1 MLGLTQSQE
10 KGSDDTIDDLP
21 QWRRVIPVALGLC
34 LAFALALLFV
44 LANRAADDREDALG
58 NQRRSYE
65 VIAIA
70 RNLEGTV
77 ARAESLLARYVVSV
91 DAKDGQ
97 RYSDQWRLA
106 GTLIENLRRS
116 SRDDPD
122 KLRYIGLLRDS
133 YAARGKTL
141 NDIAL
146 RTTYDQR
153 LGALGRLY
161 EANRTRDADRIQRIL
176 TVIIGHE
183 MKRLNERSTLLDRST
198 MRADRLAGSYGL
210 VGVVLLVAALVALW
224 VANSAFTERRYA
236 RRLADSEAR
245 RVDHLE
251 LAVQNRTRE
260 LEVANG
266 RLRTEMEERAQA
278 EESLRQLHKM
288 EAVGQLTGGI
298 AHDFNNM
305 LAVVIGGLELARRRI
320 SGRGDTGGATTNVGT
335 SGVGT
340 GGKSEHGRDTDDAV
354 RHIDNAME
362 GANRAASLT
371 RRLLAFAR
379 AEPLL
384 PAEVDANQMIQGMSE
399 LIDRTIGD
407 QIHIVMEPGAE
418 DWRLW
423 ADRHQL
429 ENALLNL
436 CVNARDAMDGKGT
449 ITLSS
454 GQVTLRPGEIND
466 CPGGDYVRLSVRDT
480 GHGMT
485 PDVLSRVFE
494 PFFTTKPVGKGTGL
508 GLSQVFGYIGSC
520 GGEIRIL
527 SKPEQGTEVQIFLPR
542 SQRSG
547 EREASRLLTEAAMAP
562 AAPRRSVFVVEDD
575 PRVLAATVAALEEL
589 GHHSVSCD
597 HPAQAADLLAQYPG
611 TDIILT
617 DVQMPEMTGPE
628 MIAQMRARGI
638 ALPVLFVTGFAGDD
652 AEAGLLD
659 NEHVLRKPF
668 TLAQLDRKIAEASSA
683 PARGH
688 KEAAA

>member
-1 MLGLTQSQE
+1 MPGFTHSQE
-10 KGSDDTIDDLP
+10 KGSDDIIDDLSR
-21 QWRRVIPVALGLC
+21 WRRLMPVALGLA

-44 LANRAADDREDALG
+44 LASHAATEREDALDK
-58 NQRRSYE
+58 QRRSYE

-91 DAKDGQ
+91 DPKDGQ
-97 RYSDQWRLA
+97 RYTDQWRLT

-116 SRDDPD
+116 SRDDPE
-122 KLRYIGLLRDS
+122 KLRYITLLRTT
-133 YAARGKTL
+133 YGERGKTL

-161 EANRTRDADRIQRIL
+161 EANRTRDADRIHRIL
-176 TVIIGHE
+176 AVIVDHE
-183 MKRLNERSTLLDRST
+183 MQRLNERSTLLDLST

-210 VGVVLLVAALVALW
+210 IGVVLLVAALIALW
-224 VANSAFTERRYA
+224 MANSAFTERRYA

-245 RVDHLE
+245 RVDQLE

-320 SGRGDTGGATTNVGT
+320 GGGAGA
-335 SGVGT
+335 
-340 GGKSEHGRDTDDAV
+340 GGNGGGGSAGDGNRADAV

-384 PAEVDANQMIQGMSE
+384 PAQVDANQLIQGMSE

-407 QIHIVMEPGAE
+407 QIQIMMDPQAG

-436 CVNARDAMDGKGT
+436 CVNARDAMDGKGV
-449 ITLSS
+449 ITLSAR
-454 GQVTLRPGEIND
+454 QVVLKAGEIND

-485 PDVLSRVFE
+485 PAVLTRVFE

-508 GLSQVFGYIGSC
+508 GLSQVFGYVGSC
-520 GGEIRIL
+520 RGEIRIL
-527 SKPEQGTEVQIFLPR
+527 SAPGEGTDVEIFLPR
-542 SQRSG
+542 SQRG
-547 EREASRLLTEAAMAP
+547 GDREAMRLLTESAIAP

-575 PRVLAATVAALEEL
+575 PRVLAATIAALEEL
-589 GHHSVSCD
+589 GHRSVSCSD
-597 HPAQAADLLAQYPG
+597 PAKAAALLAGYPE
-611 TDIILT
+611 TEIILT

-628 MIAQMRARGI
+628 MVSALRAQGI
-638 ALPVLFVTGFAGDD
+638 MLPVLFVTGFAGDE
-652 AEAGLLD
+652 AESGLLD

-668 TLAQLDRKIAEASSA
+668 TLAQLDRMIAEAGAATAS
-683 PARGH
+683 GH
-688 KEAAA
+688 AEPVV

>member
-1 MLGLTQSQE
+1 MLGVTQSQE
-10 KGSDDTIDDLP
+10 KASDDTIDDLSR
-21 QWRRVIPVALGLC
+21 WRRLIPVVLGMA

-44 LANRAADDREDALG
+44 LASRASDDRAEALSK
-58 NQRRSYE
+58 QRRSFE

-70 RNLEGTV
+70 RNLEGT
-77 ARAESLLARYVVSV
+77 AASAESLLARYVVSV

-97 RYSDQWRLA
+97 RYTDQWRLT
-106 GTLIENLRRS
+106 GTLIDNLRRS
-116 SRDDPD
+116 SRDDPE
-122 KLRYIGLLRDS
+122 KLRYIKLLQAS
-133 YAARGKTL
+133 YSARGKTL
-141 NDIAL
+141 NEIAL

-161 EANRTRDADRIQRIL
+161 EANRTRDADRIHRIL
-176 TVIIGHE
+176 AVIVAHE
-183 MKRLNERSTLLDRST
+183 MKRLNERSTNLDLST
-198 MRADRLAGSYGL
+198 LRADRLAGSYGL
-210 VGVVLLVAALVALW
+210 VGGVVLVAALIALW
-224 VANSAFTERRYA
+224 VANSAFNERRYA

-251 LAVQNRTRE
+251 LAVQSRTRE
-260 LEVANG
+260 LEIANG
-266 RLRTEMEERAQA
+266 RLLTEMEERAQA

-305 LAVVIGGLELARRRI
+305 LAIVIGGLELARRRL
-320 SGRGDTGGATTNVGT
+320 SDHD
-335 SGVGT
+335 
-340 GGKSEHGRDTDDAV
+340 EAV
-354 RHIDNAME
+354 PHIDNAME

-384 PAEVDANQMIQGMSE
+384 PAEVDANQLIQGMSE
-399 LIDRTIGD
+399 MIDRTIGD
-407 QIHIVMEPGAE
+407 QIHIVMDPQA
-418 DWRLW
+418 DNWRIW

-436 CVNARDAMDGKGT
+436 CVNARDAMDGRGI

-454 GQVTLRPGEIND
+454 AQVVLQPGEIND

-485 PDVLSRVFE
+485 QQVLARAFE
-494 PFFTTKPVGKGTGL
+494 PFFTTKAVGKGTGL

-520 GGEIRIL
+520 RGEIRIL
-527 SKPEQGTEVQIFLPR
+527 SVPGEGTEVQIFLPR
-542 SQRSG
+542 SMRGG
-547 EREASRLLTEAAMAP
+547 EKAALRLLTESAIAP

-589 GHHSVSCD
+589 GHSSVSCD
-597 HPAQAADLLAQYPG
+597 DPGRAAALLA
-611 TDIILT
+611 TCSDIEVILT
-617 DVQMPEMTGPE
+617 DVQMPGMTGPE
-628 MIAQMRARGI
+628 MIAEMRAGGVT
-638 ALPVLFVTGFAGDD
+638 LPVLFVTGFAGDD
-652 AEAGLLD
+652 VQASLLD

-668 TLAQLDRKIAEASSA
+668 TLAQLDRKVAEASAA
-683 PARGH
+683 PASGN
-688 KEAAA
+688 EQAIA

>member
-1 MLGLTQSQE
+1 M
-10 KGSDDTIDDLP
+10 SDDTHDDLP
-21 QWRRVIPVALGLC
+21 RWRRLVPVALGLA
-34 LAFALALLFV
+34 LTVALALLFI
-44 LANRAADDREDALG
+44 LANNAALDREKALDK
-58 NQRRSYE
+58 QRRSYE

-97 RYSDQWRLA
+97 RYTDEWRTA
-106 GTLIENLRRS
+106 GTLIDNLWRS
-116 SRDDPD
+116 SRDDPR
-122 KLRYIGLLRDS
+122 KRELIGELRTAYTERAG
-133 YAARGKTL
+133 TL

-161 EANRTRDADRIQRIL
+161 EANRSENADRIHRIL
-176 TVIIGHE
+176 TVMIRHE
-183 MKRLNERSTLLDRST
+183 MTVLDERNEVLDLSKVK
-198 MRADRLAGSYGL
+198 ADRLSGSYSL
-210 VGVVLLVAALVALW
+210 VGAAVLVAALVALW
-224 VANSAFTERRYA
+224 VANSAFSERRYA
-236 RRLADSEAR
+236 RRLADAEAR
-245 RVDHLE
+245 RVDDLE
-251 LAVQNRTRE
+251 IAVKNRTKE

-266 RLRTEMEERAQA
+266 RLRTEMEERAAA

-305 LAVVIGGLELARRRI
+305 LAVVLGGLELARRRV
-320 SGRGDTGGATTNVGT
+320 GDN
-335 SGVGT
+335 S
-340 GGKSEHGRDTDDAV
+340 DAA

-384 PAEVDANQMIQGMSE
+384 PAEVDADELIQGMSE

-407 QIHIVMEPGAE
+407 QIHVVMAPQAE
-418 DWRLW
+418 DWRIW

-436 CVNARDAMDGKGT
+436 CVNARDAMDGKGIIT
-449 ITLSS
+449 ISATQAVLK
-454 GQVTLRPGEIND
+454 PGEVGE
-466 CPGGDYVRLSVRDT
+466 CPTGDYVQLSVRDT

-485 PDVLSRVFE
+485 PEVLNRVFE

-508 GLSQVFGYIGSC
+508 GLSQVFGYVGQC
-520 GGEIRIL
+520 KGEIRIL
-527 SKPEQGTEVQIFLPR
+527 STPGEGTDVQIFLPR
-542 SQRSG
+542 STRG
-547 EREASRLLTEAAMAP
+547 GDREASRLFTETATDAT
-562 AAPRRSVFVVEDD
+562 APRRSVFVVEDD

-589 GHHSVSCD
+589 GHNSVSCD
-597 HPAQAADLLAQYPG
+597 HPTKAADLLDRQKQ

-628 MIAQMRARGI
+628 MIAGMRARGI
-638 ALPVLFVTGFAGDD
+638 TLPVLFVTGFAGDD

-659 NEHVLRKPF
+659 GEHVLRKPF
-668 TLAQLDRKIAEASSA
+668 TLAQLDRKIAEATAA
-683 PARGH
+683 PTSGRQSEPA
-688 KEAAA
+688 

>member
-1 MLGLTQSQE
+1 MLGLTQSQD
-10 KGSDDTIDDLP
+10 KGSDDHIDDLP
-21 QWRRVIPVALGLC
+21 QWRRLIPVALGLS
-34 LAFALALLFV
+34 LAFALALLFS
-44 LANRAADDREDALG
+44 LASHAASDREDALDK
-58 NQRRSYE
+58 QRRSFE

-97 RYSDQWRLA
+97 RYTDQWRLTA
-106 GTLIENLRRS
+106 TLIENLRRS
-116 SRDDPD
+116 SRDDPE
-122 KLRYIGLLRDS
+122 KLRYISLLRTA
-133 YAARGKTL
+133 YAERGKTL

-161 EANRTRDADRIQRIL
+161 EANRSRDADRIHRIL
-176 TVIIGHE
+176 SAIVGRE
-183 MKRLNERSTLLDRST
+183 MQRLNERSTLLDLST

-210 VGVVLLVAALVALW
+210 VGVAVLVAALVALW

-236 RRLADSEAR
+236 RRIAESEAR
-245 RVDHLE
+245 RVDDLE
-251 LAVQNRTRE
+251 LAVQSRTRE

-305 LAVVIGGLELARRRI
+305 LAVVIGGLELARRRVS
-320 SGRGDTGGATTNVGT
+320 SGSAGENN
-335 SGVGT
+335 
-340 GGKSEHGRDTDDAV
+340 DAV
-354 RHIDNAME
+354 RHLDNAME

-384 PAEVDANQMIQGMSE
+384 PAEVDANQLIQGMSE

-407 QIHIVMEPGAE
+407 QINIVMDPQA
-418 DWRLW
+418 DNWRLW

-436 CVNARDAMDGKGT
+436 CVNARDAMGGKGT

-454 GQVTLRPGEIND
+454 VQVVLKAGEIND
-466 CPGGDYVRLSVRDT
+466 CPGGDYVRLSVSDT

-485 PDVLSRVFE
+485 PEILSRVFE
-494 PFFTTKPVGKGTGL
+494 PFFTTKPIGKGTGL
-508 GLSQVFGYIGSC
+508 GLSQVFGYVGSC
-520 GGEIRIL
+520 RGEIRIL
-527 SKPEQGTEVQIFLPR
+527 SAPDEGTEVQIFLPR
-542 SQRSG
+542 SMRG
-547 EREASRLLTEAAMAP
+547 GDREAIRQLTESAVAP
-562 AAPRRSVFVVEDD
+562 DAPRRSVFVVEDD
-575 PRVLAATVAALEEL
+575 PRVLAATIAALEEL
-589 GHHSVSCD
+589 GHGSVSCSD
-597 HPAQAADLLAQYPG
+597 PMQAAEMLATCPE

-628 MIAQMRARGI
+628 MIAMMRSRGI
-638 ALPVLFVTGFAGDD
+638 TLPVLFVTGFAGDD

-668 TLAQLDRKIAEASSA
+668 TLAQLDRKIAEASAA
-683 PARGH
+683 PAGH
-688 KEAAA
+688 EEAAA